1 MNDKHKS
8 LSKLCNVLG
17 ISAMKK
23 IKGGEKIA
31 GKVVIGSLQ
40 F

>member
-1 MNDKHKS
+1 MDDKHKN
-8 LSKLCNVLG
+8 LSKSCNVLG

-23 IKGGEKIA
+23 IKAGEEIA
-31 GKVVIGSLQ
+31 GKVEIGSLQ